1 MATGDR
7 GALQN
12 ISAARDAGLADCR
25 TLVPEAKALK
35 HVLGIAA
42 TIVIVL
48 TLFATARGDAGGSA
62 ARRLQAPNRQ
72 REKPPR
78 IISVSA
84 KNFEFDPAVI
94 HMKVDERV
102 ELDVT
107 SEDRT
112 HGIRISAFPDGAK
125 TNTAPGLSFPNGEDC
140 YKLKAGEMVAIGIVP
155 TEPGTYNFSCCKLCG
170 SGHKRMKGQIIVDR

>member
-1 MATGDR
+1 MAR
-7 GALQN
+7 G
-12 ISAARDAGLADCR
+12 
-25 TLVPEAKALK
+25 AKALGPI
-35 HVLGIAA
+35 LGRTATFAIAA
-42 TIVIVL
+42 M
-48 TLFATARGDAGGSA
+48 LFAPAHGGAVQPVAR
-62 ARRLQAPNRQ
+62 QAQEPKPP

-78 IISVSA
+78 IVSVDA

-107 SEDRT
+107 SEDHT

-140 YKLKAGEMVAIGIVP
+140 FKLKKGEMVAIGIVP
-155 TEPGTYNFSCCKLCG
+155 TEPGTYTFICCKLCG
-170 SGHKRMKGQIIVDR
+170 SGHKKMKGQIIVEP

>member
-1 MATGDR
+1 MTARDR
-7 GALQN
+7 GAPQN
-12 ISAARDAGLADCR
+12 TSAARDAGLVHCCM
-25 TLVPEAKALK
+25 LVPEAKALK
-35 HVLGIAA
+35 RTVGIAA

-48 TLFATARGDAGGSA
+48 ALFATARGDARASVSIRA
-62 ARRLQAPNRQ
+62 QEPNRQ

-78 IISVSA
+78 IVSVSA
-84 KNFEFDPAVI
+84 KNFEFDPAII

-155 TEPGTYNFSCCKLCG
+155 TEPGTYTFTCCKTCG
-170 SGHKRMKGQIIVDR
+170 SGHKKMKGQIIVDR

>member
-1 MATGDR
+1 MLRHGAPQIGAATHDNRFPYTLKTAR
-7 GALQN
+7 G
-12 ISAARDAGLADCR
+12 
-25 TLVPEAKALK
+25 AKALK
-35 HVLGIAA
+35 SILGTTFTIA
-42 TIVIVL
+42 IML
-48 TLFATARGDAGGSA
+48 TFFAPSRGGARGSA
-62 ARRLQAPNRQ
+62 AIRPQEPNRQ
-72 REKPPR
+72 HEKPPR
-78 IISVSA
+78 IVSVNA

-155 TEPGTYNFSCCKLCG
+155 TEPGTYTFTCCKTCG
-170 SGHKRMKGQIIVDR
+170 GGHKKMKGQIIVDR